1 MPFYSGSFLVARP
14 ILQDPNF
21 TQTVVLLLR
30 HAQEGAFG
38 LVVNRPAQVEGLA
51 FPVYGGGPCKAEG
64 LMLLH
69 GHEDWIASPA
79 ERQEREVAPGIYLGD
94 SAALK
99 RSTEATPEDGL
110 RFRIFSGYS
119 GWGPGQLEAELAA
132 GAWTIAGAK
141 GETLFDVPAEDLWE
155 RLIPPRIPQ
164 PSLN

>member
-21 TQTVVLLLR
+21 AQTVVLLLR

-38 LVVNRPAQVEGLA
+38 LVVNRPTEVKGLA

-69 GHEDWIASPA
+69 GHEDWIGNAA
-79 ERQEREVAPGIYLGD
+79 ERPDREVAPGIFLGD

-99 RSTEATPEDGL
+99 RATESSADDGL
-110 RFRIFSGYS
+110 RFRVFSGYS
-119 GWGPGQLEAELAA
+119 GWGPGQLEAELAG
-132 GAWTIAGAK
+132 GAWTIASAAGP
-141 GETLFDVPAEDLWE
+141 TLFEIPAEELWD